1 LSRRYLLRLSFVGV
15 VLGNHRN
22 RLHIIADMLSAISGN
37 AKKTQIMYRANL
49 SYGLLIKYLEE
60 LSRSYLARFEQSQGY
75 YVLTDKGVEFLNLYR
90 DYMKRDKYA
99 KKHIEDVNSRRKAL
113 EALCS

>member
-1 LSRRYLLRLSFVGV
+1 M
-15 VLGNHRN
+15 GNHRS
-22 RLHIIADMLSAISGN
+22 RLNIIADMLFAINEN

-60 LSRSYLARFEQSQGY
+60 LSRSCLARFEQSQGC
-75 YVLTDKGVEFLNLYR
+75 YVLTDKGVEFLNRYR
-90 DYMKRDKYA
+90 DYLKRNKYVE
-99 KKHIEDVNSRRKAL
+99 KQMSDVNSRRKAL